1 MSERH
6 DTIRFRHASA
16 RGPWWILVDLSDAAL
31 SWRDAE
37 RPCALTNDEHA
48 RVEALA
54 RAVRAEHASLQPS
67 HVTYAQDE
75 SLEIVLGDAHVVID
89 ASNGEITV
97 GPPGALVEAMH
108 AIVWARRDAAA
119 R

>member
-16 RGPWWILVDLSDAAL
+16 RGPWWILVDLSDATLA
-31 SWRDAE
+31 WRDGA
-37 RPCALTNDEHA
+37 PCALTNDERV

-54 RAVRAEHASLQPS
+54 RAVRAEDASLQPS

-75 SLEIVLGDAHVVID
+75 SLEIVLGDTPVVID

-108 AIVWARRDAAA
+108 AMVRARRDAAA